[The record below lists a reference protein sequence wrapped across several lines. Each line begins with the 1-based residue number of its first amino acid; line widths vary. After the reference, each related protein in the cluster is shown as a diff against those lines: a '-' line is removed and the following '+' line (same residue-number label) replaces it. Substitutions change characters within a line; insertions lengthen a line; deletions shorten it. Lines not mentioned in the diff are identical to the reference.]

1 MNTVQTIAKNTGVLF
16 VANII
21 TSILSLILVI
31 YIARYLGDVIYGK
44 YSFALVF
51 TGMFGVLT
59 NLGMDQLIIREVARD
74 KSKASKYYNCQVNL

>member
-16 VANII
+16 AANII
-21 TSILSLILVI
+21 TNILSLILVI

-44 YSFALVF
+44 YSFALIF

-59 NLGMDQLIIREVARD
+59 NLGLDPLIIREVAKD